1 MGLFEKK
8 QENRAEVKAGNV
20 LTIKVL
26 GSGCKNCR
34 MLLQNTR
41 DAVSCFCRIP
51 EMQYLR

>member
-8 QENRAEVKAGNV
+8 QKNKAEVKAGNV

-41 DAVSCFCRIP
+41 DAPFARHSEIRTDFKS
-51 EMQYLR
+51 